1 MFRSIINTFKE
12 LRYILSSLCA
22 FVIDNT
28 LYYVF
33 VHLVFGRSST
43 MGAVLASTLAYI
55 IARLLSSFANF
66 NINYFFVFTRDN
78 SYKSAMGKYYLLA
91 FPQAAVSLVL
101 LDVIIANADFGSDTL
116 KLIVKI
122 FIEAVLFVISYII
135 QNKWV
140 FVKKRQDKE

>member
-1 MFRSIINTFKE
+1 MFKSIINRFKE

-33 VHLVFGRSST
+33 VHLVFGRIST
-43 MGAVLASTLAYI
+43 IGEVLASTLAYI

-66 NINYFFVFTRDN
+66 NINFFFVFTRDN
-78 SYKSAMGKYYLLA
+78 TYKSAMGKYYLLA
-91 FPQAAVSLVL
+91 FPQAAVSLLL
-101 LDVIIANADFGSDTL
+101 LDVVIANAHFGSDTL

-122 FIEAVLFVISYII
+122 IIEAILFVISYII

-140 FVKKRQDKE
+140 FVKKRPDKE